1 MKKILGLISGALLW
15 SMTLVP
21 ANADFGAGVSL
32 MVGELETDGTETEKA
47 VTGVTSQKTS
57 KTLKEGFYGASVYAE
72 YRFDNRIAFGVEYV
86 PMDLD
91 VGAEKRTDTSAAAD
105 VASEADTGERKA
117 DAVVQDLM
125 NYYLRLPVPTT
136 DRMYVKLGYMDAD
149 VTINE
154 TLPTSSYANTTLE
167 GIEYGIGFQTE
178 SGRGRFE
185 LAYADF
191 DEISV
196 TATGNTIAGDVTGQ
210 NKVTADA
217 DSIQARLS
225 FGF

>member
-1 MKKILGLISGALLW
+1 
-15 SMTLVP
+15 
-21 ANADFGAGVSL
+21 
-32 MVGELETDGTETEKA
+32 
-47 VTGVTSQKTS
+47 
-57 KTLKEGFYGASVYAE
+57 
-72 YRFDNRIAFGVEYV
+72 
-86 PMDLD
+86 
-91 VGAEKRTDTSAAAD
+91 
-105 VASEADTGERKA
+105 
-117 DAVVQDLM
+117 M

-167 GIEYGIGFQTE
+167 GIEYGIGFQSE